1 MRIREILI
9 NNKSKYKMNKFFE
22 RLNLYDILAMLLPGG
37 VLLLCIL
44 SSGSMYATI
53 KHLPWMQHILSQTIF
68 SKALCLGLLVF
79 LFSYLLGVINHTL
92 FTMWRALLEDRKWSF
107 WKQTMRWC
115 YKNEIGEGKYNTE
128 ICNLLENKT
137 IKCDAKQL
145 QRAYAKAH
153 SVAMKTGPADTISTI
168 EKQVAML
175 RDSIVPCGW
184 LLIASLC
191 KCSLSWKWDMLI
203 VFGLIVFLTVI
214 IWTREYKIFA
224 IVLSCNMNE
233 EPQLKGADSKNKKK

>member
-1 MRIREILI
+1 
-9 NNKSKYKMNKFFE
+9 MNKFFE

-92 FTMWRALLEDRKWSF
+92 FTIWRALLEDRKRSF

-115 YKNEIGEGKYNTE
+115 YKIEIEKGNDNDNIDDVE
-128 ICNLLENKT
+128 IFNLL
-137 IKCDAKQL
+137 KQDCKEDDEIHTKKL
-145 QRAYAKAH
+145 QRAYTKAH

-203 VFGLIVFLTVI
+203 VLGLLVFLTVI

-224 IVLSCNMNE
+224 IVLSCNMNK

>member
-1 MRIREILI
+1 
-9 NNKSKYKMNKFFE
+9 MNKFFE

-44 SSGSMYATI
+44 SSGSMYTTI

-92 FTMWRALLEDRKWSF
+92 FTIWRALLEDRKWSF

-115 YKNEIGEGKYNTE
+115 YQNEIKKGNDNIGDVE
-128 ICNLLENKT
+128 IFNLLEQNCKEDNEIHT
-137 IKCDAKQL
+137 KKL
-145 QRAYAKAH
+145 QQAYTKAH
-153 SVAMKTGPADTISTI
+153 SVAMKIGPADTISTI

-191 KCSLSWKWDMLI
+191 NYSLLWIWNVLI
-203 VFGLIVFLTVI
+203 IFGLLVFLTII

-224 IVLSCNMNE
+224 IVLSCNVNE

>member
-1 MRIREILI
+1 
-9 NNKSKYKMNKFFE
+9 MNKFLK

-92 FTMWRALLEDRKWSF
+92 FTIWRALLEDRKRSF

-115 YKNEIGEGKYNTE
+115 YKIEIEKGNDNDNIDDVE
-128 ICNLLENKT
+128 IFNLL
-137 IKCDAKQL
+137 KQDCKEDDEIHTKKL
-145 QRAYAKAH
+145 QRAYTKAH

-203 VFGLIVFLTVI
+203 VLGLLVFLTVI

-224 IVLSCNMNE
+224 IVLSCNMN
-233 EPQLKGADSKNKKK
+233 KK

>member
-1 MRIREILI
+1 MD
-9 NNKSKYKMNKFFE
+9 KFFE

-44 SSGSMYATI
+44 SSGSMYTTI

-92 FTMWRALLEDRKWSF
+92 FTIWRALLEDRKRSF

-115 YKNEIGEGKYNTE
+115 YKIEIEKGNDNDNIDDVE
-128 ICNLLENKT
+128 IFNLL
-137 IKCDAKQL
+137 KQDCKEDDEIHTKKL
-145 QRAYAKAH
+145 QRAYTKAH

-191 KCSLSWKWDMLI
+191 NYSLLWIWNVLI
-203 VFGLIVFLTVI
+203 IFGLLVFLTII

-224 IVLSCNMNE
+224 IVLSCNVNE

>member
-1 MRIREILI
+1 
-9 NNKSKYKMNKFFE
+9 MNKFLE

-92 FTMWRALLEDRKWSF
+92 FTIWRALLEDRKRSF

-115 YKNEIGEGKYNTE
+115 YKIEIEKGNDNDNIDDVE
-128 ICNLLENKT
+128 IFNLL
-137 IKCDAKQL
+137 KQDCKEDDEIHTKKL
-145 QRAYAKAH
+145 QRAYTKAH

-203 VFGLIVFLTVI
+203 VLGLLVFLTVI

-224 IVLSCNMNE
+224 IVLSCNMN
-233 EPQLKGADSKNKKK
+233 KK